1 MTSVVERESA
11 AAPAGAGHASRA
23 GDLPVLRSAQAD
35 WPMPPVRTVLI
46 THLLDTAV
54 PYVRLL
60 SQSTELAQV
69 VPVPYSARQ
78 EALSLLDDLPL
89 SMPASI
95 EEVGAMAVAA
105 ARRAARQGDSPV
117 MIQEV
122 GGYCADAV
130 GDLAGVPRFR
140 GIVEDT
146 KQGQW
151 QYERAAPLPLPVFT
165 IADSPLKA
173 LEDVQVGR
181 SVAYSVERLLRL
193 RFYRLLS
200 ERRVLV
206 LGYGGIGTALAE
218 HLRRTGVQVAV
229 YDPDDIRMSA
239 AVVHGFRVGAREDLL
254 SWAEV
259 IVGVSGHRALTAA
272 DLPRLRD
279 GVVLAS
285 GSSKQVEFDV
295 EGLRRAASSLAEV
308 DEVLELRAAGRTV
321 YLLNDGKPVNFMEQ
335 SILGSVLDL
344 VYTELYL
351 CTREL
356 ARQTW
361 EPGLHRLNPQMQREL
376 AQRWREEY
384 GQR

>member
-1 MTSVVERESA
+1 V
-11 AAPAGAGHASRA
+11 
-23 GDLPVLRSAQAD
+23 
-35 WPMPPVRTVLI
+35 VLI

-60 SQSTELAQV
+60 SESTDV
-69 VPVPYSARQ
+69 VETIPVPYSAQ
-78 EALSLLDDLPL
+78 PEALALLADLPVRV
-89 SMPASI
+89 PASI
-95 EEVGAMAVAA
+95 EDVGPQALEVATRTANTPGPPTLV
-105 ARRAARQGDSPV
+105 
-117 MIQEV
+117 QEV
-122 GGYCADAV
+122 GGYCAASAPALSRLP
-130 GDLAGVPRFR
+130 GFR
-140 GIVEDT
+140 GVVEDT
-146 KQGQW
+146 KNGQW
-151 QYERAAPLPLPVFT
+151 RYEQASPLPLPVFT

-173 LEDVQVGR
+173 LEDFQVGR

-200 ERRVLV
+200 ERRILV

-218 HLRRTGVQVAV
+218 HLRRTGAHVAI
-229 YDPDDIRMSA
+229 YDPDDVRMSA
-239 AVVHGFRVGAREDLL
+239 AVVHGFRVGQREDLL

-259 IVGVSGHRALTAA
+259 IVGVSGHRALGVK
-272 DLPRLRD
+272 DVPYLSD

-295 EGLRRAASSLAEV
+295 AGLRGAASAIVEV
-308 DEVLELRAAGRTV
+308 DEVLELEVDGSMV

-356 ARQTW
+356 ARATW
-361 EPGLHRLNPQMQREL
+361 EPGLHRLDPGIQQEL
-376 AQRWREEY
+376 ARRWHEEY
-384 GQR
+384 RRP

>member
-1 MTSVVERESA
+1 MEALDVETIPSQHR
-11 AAPAGAGHASRA
+11 PGHASRA
-23 GDLPVLRSAQAD
+23 GDLPVLRSALSS
-35 WPMPPVRTVLI
+35 WPMPPARMVLI

-60 SQSTELAQV
+60 SQSTELEEV
-69 VPVPYSARQ
+69 IPVPYSVQ
-78 EALSLLDDLPL
+78 PEALALLEGLPVRV
-89 SMPASI
+89 PESI
-95 EEVGAMAVAA
+95 EDVGPHALAA
-105 ARRAARQGDSPV
+105 ATNATGTPGPPTLV
-117 MIQEV
+117 QEV
-122 GGYCADAV
+122 GGYCAAAAPV
-130 GDLAGVPRFR
+130 LSRLPGFR
-140 GIVEDT
+140 GVVEDT
-146 KQGQW
+146 KNGQW
-151 QYERAAPLPLPVFT
+151 RYEQARPLPLPVFT

-173 LEDVQVGR
+173 LEDFQVGR

-200 ERRVLV
+200 ECRILV

-218 HLRRTGVQVAV
+218 HLRRTGADVAV
-229 YDPDDIRMSA
+229 YDPDDVRMSA
-239 AVVHGFRVGAREDLL
+239 AVVHGLRVGERDDLL
-254 SWAEV
+254 SWAQV
-259 IVGVSGHRALTAA
+259 IIGVSGHRALDAK

-295 EGLRRAASSLAEV
+295 EGLRGAASSIVEV
-308 DEVLELRAAGRTV
+308 EEVCEIEAAGRTV

-356 ARQTW
+356 ARTSW
-361 EPGLHRLNPQMQREL
+361 EPGLHRLSPDLQQEL
-376 AQRWREEY
+376 ARRWHEEY
-384 GQR
+384 RRA

>member
-1 MTSVVERESA
+1 MTEAHRPVALVTGANRGTGLAIAAELHAGGWEAWGLNHTPAGKPWLPEAPCDLESA
-11 AAPAGAGHASRA
+11 DAVTAA
-23 GDLPVLRSAQAD
+23 VE
-35 WPMPPVRTVLI
+35 T
-46 THLLDTAV
+46 
-54 PYVRLL
+54 
-60 SQSTELAQV
+60 
-69 VPVPYSARQ
+69 
-78 EALSLLDDLPL
+78 
-89 SMPASI
+89 
-95 EEVGAMAVAA
+95 VAA
-105 ARRAARQGDSPV
+105 AQRAARQGDSPV

-122 GGYCADAV
+122 GGYCAGAV
-130 GDLAGVPRFR
+130 RDLARVPGFR

-151 QYERAAPLPLPVFT
+151 QYERAAPLPLPVFS

-206 LGYGGIGTALAE
+206 LGYGGIGTA
-218 HLRRTGVQVAV
+218 
-229 YDPDDIRMSA
+229 DPP
-239 AVVHGFRVGAREDLL
+239 H
-254 SWAEV
+254 
-259 IVGVSGHRALTAA
+259 
-272 DLPRLRD
+272 LRD

-295 EGLRRAASSLAEV
+295 KGLRRAASASAEV
-308 DEVLELRAAGRTV
+308 DEVLELRVADRTV
-321 YLLNDGKPVNFMEQ
+321 YLLNDGKPVNFMEH

-361 EPGLHRLNPQMQREL
+361 EPGLHRLDPRLQREL